1 MSKLHNLL
9 LNNASVRVINRELMK
24 RNNVYGIDDTDSI
37 KKQYKNV
44 FVKFDKYIN
53 RIGIFSLTFKKYVE
67 SQDKI
72 SKYIVNSEDKERWKE
87 IFQKFIFRR
96 NNKIF
101 LRGACY
107 YNWLPLYIFD
117 DKRSNFEKW
126 KSQFTDS
133 FKALSLIQRYRLLS
147 FWPQLSIEEQLLI
160 LCVLD
165 HYKNSIFF
173 ALNNVYQISLDDLE
187 VFSDD
192 IFTHLDA
199 VAQECTDLYYGL
211 ILNMPKRGILGSLL
225 THNKKTNVVEV
236 MKKCQL
242 KQQGMREL
250 DDPQI
255 ISLSILSLLKQSE
268 TKKKQ
273 YDVVID
279 FPCGGT
285 ELGLAY
291 VSFFKL
297 LYKDKKV
304 PEAIP
309 CLYSSKKIQRDASV
323 AAKKQTIQWL
333 FNFIPKYYHKKFK
346 KLLKQKKS
354 FLLYDNNVT
363 TFGTLSEVKG
373 FLKDIYGIAAD
384 GVVAAVYYSNISKCL
399 LGKKSE
405 ILTANWQ
412 KTLDYRPVTNYITA
426 FNTWGT
432 SKKGKI
438 MENIF
443 LNRKSI
449 L

>member
-1 MSKLHNLL
+1 MPKFHKLSLD
-9 LNNASVRVINRELMK
+9 NASVRIINRELMK
-24 RNNVYGIDDTDSI
+24 RNNIYGIDDTDSI

-44 FVKFDKYIN
+44 FAKFDKYIN
-53 RIGIFSLTFKKYVE
+53 RIGIFNLPNKKYIE

-72 SKYIVNSEDKERWKE
+72 SKYIIKSEDREKWKE

-117 DKRSNFEKW
+117 DKRSSFEKW
-126 KSQFTDS
+126 KKQFADA
-133 FKALSLIQRYRLLS
+133 FKGLSLIHQYSLLS

-160 LCVLD
+160 LCILD
-165 HYKNSIFF
+165 HYKNSVFF
-173 ALNNVYQISLDDLE
+173 ALNNVYQISLDNPK
-187 VFSDD
+187 VYSDD
-192 IFTHLDA
+192 IFIRLDTM
-199 VAQECTDLYYGL
+199 AQECTDLYYGL
-211 ILNMPKRGILGSLL
+211 ILDMPKVGVLGSLL
-225 THNKKTNVVEV
+225 THNKKTNVVEI
-236 MKKCQL
+236 MKRYQL
-242 KQQGMREL
+242 RQQGMREL

-255 ISLSILSLLKQSE
+255 ISLSVLSLLKQSKA
-268 TKKKQ
+268 KKKR

-297 LYKDKKV
+297 LYKDEKAPV
-304 PEAIP
+304 AIP

-333 FNFIPKYYHKKFK
+333 FNFIPEYYHKKFK
-346 KLLKQKKS
+346 KLLKQKRN

-373 FLKDIYGIAAD
+373 FLKDIYDISAD
-384 GVVAAVYYSNISKCL
+384 GAVAAVYYSNISKCL

-405 ILTANWQ
+405 ILTKNWQ
-412 KTLDYRPVTNYITA
+412 KTLDYRPVTSYITA

-438 MENIF
+438 MEKIF
-443 LNRKSI
+443 FSRKSI
-449 L
+449 